1 MFVLAPRKFVCALV
15 ALIVLAPPLMAC
27 ALPGVQ
33 MSDEE
38 KACCR
43 HMADRCGGPAMPAS
57 HSCCKKSTATQ
68 TGAFEIKQSYSPAL
82 EVAAAIPAVAPLP
95 APAVPVAATEI
106 NIFVFPES
114 PPGQISVL
122 RI

>member
-1 MFVLAPRKFVCALV
+1 VLAPHKLVCALV

-33 MSDEE
+33 MNSEE

-43 HMADRCGGPAMPAS
+43 HMADQCGGSAMPAS

-68 TGAFEIKQSYSPAL
+68 TSAFQIKQSYSSAL
-82 EVAAAIPAVAPLP
+82 EVAASIPAVAPLQ
-95 APAVPVAATEI
+95 APAVPVATMEKGILA
-106 NIFVFPES
+106 FPES
-114 PPGQISVL
+114 PPGLISVL

>member
-1 MFVLAPRKFVCALV
+1 MLAPRKLVCALV

-43 HMADRCGGPAMPAS
+43 HMADQCDGSVMPDS
-57 HSCCKKSTATQ
+57 HSCCKQSTATQ
-68 TGAFEIKQSYSPAL
+68 TGAFQIKQSYSPAL
-82 EVAAAIPAVAPLP
+82 EVASIPAVAPLP
-95 APAVPVAATEI
+95 APAVPVATMEKRILA
-106 NIFVFPES
+106 FSES
-114 PPGQISVL
+114 PPGLISVL